1 VRARLAH
8 TGSRSDEFAM
18 QFLER
23 RVSAVEE
30 AMIQRSI
37 EDRLISKLNKMLQRL
52 DVLSLNIVL
61 PFLRCE
67 RSEVALG

>member
-1 VRARLAH
+1 
-8 TGSRSDEFAM
+8 
-18 QFLER
+18 
-23 RVSAVEE
+23 
-30 AMIQRSI
+30 MIQRSI